1 MKIEPRLEDDN
12 FMLAWVSLSH
22 VTTRLRETLEYA
34 FQEELG
40 ISLAEQDMLKQI
52 AVNEGLTLTEIA
64 KRIYF
69 SKAGLTKMLDRL
81 EAQDLVKRQPDLKDR
96 RVIRAIPTAKGKRVL
111 TKSRDILRATMERE
125 FRAHLSDKDLK
136 QLNQSLRSLLQSW
149 GAWEGQVAHLKG
161 EAHD

>member
-1 MKIEPRLEDDN
+1 MKFEPRLEDNN

-22 VTTRLRETLEYA
+22 VATRLSETLEYT

-64 KRIYF
+64 KRIFF

-96 RVIRAIPTAKGKRVL
+96 RVVRAIPTAKGKRVL
-111 TKSRDILRATMERE
+111 KKSREILRAIMERE
-125 FRAHLSDKDLK
+125 FRAHLSDTDLK
-136 QLNQSLRSLLQSW
+136 RLNQSLRALLESW
-149 GAWEGQVAHLKG
+149 GVWEAQIAHLKG